1 MPSYMPMPP
10 QPRPT
15 CIELFNH
22 DSSLLLAADFTS
34 FTSLT
39 SNLLT
44 SVANTFAFVG
54 LRLTNSTDICCH
66 LTNQLLIDT
75 THANLGRLRC
85 RICPINRE
93 SDASRRLNLNRMRI
107 TNQNDQIIASFC
119 STIAHTMDLQLLCI
133 AIRHPNNHI
142 IEEGTIETMF
152 SLVLLTIRGTAH
164 LQRPIL
170 KLEC

>member
-1 MPSYMPMPP
+1 MPSYMPVPP
-10 QPRPT
+10 QSRPT

-66 LTNQLLIDT
+66 LTNQLFIDT
-75 THANLGRLRC
+75 THANLGPLRC
-85 RICPINRE
+85 RIFSINHT
-93 SDASRRLNLNRMRI
+93 SHPFLRLNLNILPI
-107 TNQNDQIIASFC
+107 TN
-119 STIAHTMDLQLLCI
+119 
-133 AIRHPNNHI
+133 
-142 IEEGTIETMF
+142 
-152 SLVLLTIRGTAH
+152 
-164 LQRPIL
+164 
-170 KLEC
+170 